1 MMKCPVCDSKLSIVS
16 FNNSTYHFICG
27 ICMLDVPPSKVI
39 LESGYSASHLK
50 EGKDENRV

>member
-1 MMKCPVCDSKLSIVS
+1 MKCPICNSKLSVVS
-16 FNNSTYHFICG
+16 FNNSAYRFVCD

-39 LESGYSASHLK
+39 LESGYSANYLK